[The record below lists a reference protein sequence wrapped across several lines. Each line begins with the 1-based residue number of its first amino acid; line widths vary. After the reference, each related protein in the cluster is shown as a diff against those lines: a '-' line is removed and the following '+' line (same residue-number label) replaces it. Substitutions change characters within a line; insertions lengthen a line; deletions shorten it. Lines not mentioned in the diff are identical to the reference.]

1 MPSDKAGRDRFKTQL
16 MIAALDKT
24 KSAWASSQGAA
35 SASASSQGGS
45 LVTPQGAVKCVVG
58 GDFNMTAQHV
68 SIGMMQS
75 KGGWQLSD
83 DSEHCNRDFLF
94 CSADLAVR
102 KVTFRN
108 DDGTPAEYWNFEK
121 VHKLVGGELDV
132 TTVSTETGAATSTL
146 ASPQGVVATG
156 AVATGAVATGAVA
169 TGVVATS
176 ALAPSSQEAVA
187 KAAAIMA
194 FMQAKK
200 ELVIAELVD
209 QAQVRDERMA
219 TLRQQAD
226 RDWGRMQI
234 ADAERR
240 EADDCLAAVK
250 AAALQKQK
258 ETDEKLR
265 AATLHTPNVDE
276 LLQAVNERKRK
287 AQELE
292 QQEDEA
298 RVIAEGASASSR
310 GTAAQEAGVM
320 AGVSAS
326 SQGDV
331 VMAGAGTFAP
341 PQGAASPAQQV
352 TVEEFVPDYDDTAD
366 HEEEEQAENDV
377 SSVTMTMPSVMKI
390 PKREGREGYVWSEQ
404 GAVEFIARV
413 LDCRRDVGVDMSLC
427 DTAGFPPGTC
437 VSLPAQRAVQHK
449 VFTWW
454 CDENPNKVAENTSR
468 YTNSEKRKRN
478 LRSRYRGAM
487 KEQIGGTELQWQY
500 SKNSQLSVQTI
511 WLWPCVFWSL
521 PPPRP
526 PTCA

>member
-58 GDFNMTAQHV
+58 GDFNMKAQQV
-68 SIGMMQS
+68 SKGMMQS
-75 KGGWQLSD
+75 TGEWQLSD
-83 DSEHCNRDFLF
+83 DSEHCNQDFLF
-94 CSADLAVR
+94 CSEAIR
-102 KVTFRN
+102 KVTFTEN
-108 DDGTPAEYWNFEK
+108 DGTPAEYWNFEK

-156 AVATGAVATGAVA
+156 AVATG
-169 TGVVATS
+169 VVATS

-200 ELVIAELVD
+200 TQVLAELVELA
-209 QAQVRDERMA
+209 QARDERMA
-219 TLRQQAD
+219 MLRQQAV
-226 RDWGRMQI
+226 RDFDRMQI

-240 EADDCLAAVK
+240 EADDSLAAAK

-276 LLQAVNERKRK
+276 LLQAVKRK

-310 GTAAQEAGVM
+310 GTAQEAGVM

-326 SQGDV
+326 SQGYDV

-390 PKREGREGYVWSEQ
+390 PKRKGRDGYVWSEQ
-404 GAVEFIARV
+404 GAVEFIAKV
-413 LDCRRDVGVDMSLC
+413 LDCRCVVGVDMNLC

-437 VSLPAQRAVQHK
+437 VTLPAQRAVQHK

-468 YTNSEKRKRN
+468 YPNSEKRKRN
-478 LRSRYRGAM
+478 LRSRYRAAM